1 MKEIKRKLSRFLTP
15 LLLGEGLGVSF
26 LIVLITTS
34 AYSQNK
40 SPYQVFDKNGKKSS
54 YEKILKAAE
63 KSELVLFGE
72 HHDNSVV
79 HWLQLEF
86 TKDLAE
92 KKSLI
97 LGAEMIEADNQKQLN
112 QYLNDEIDQKKFDTT
127 ARLWNNYKTDYKP
140 LVDFAKAKKFPFI
153 ATNVPRRY
161 ASIVFKKDFAG
172 LDDLTDEEKTEVL
185 SALAYFAKPEDLI
198 ADHVPVLGF
207 LDDAIMIELVAQEL
221 AEDLQA
227 YGEFCQYRQ
236 NETERRGA
244 EAHTSK
250 ADWLESKR
258 QELQS
263 WMRRRRAEKRS
274 SRSNSGYRTNAT
286 AGSGVQRRLF
296 YANDDGLFSRANA

>member
-1 MKEIKRKLSRFLTP
+1 MKEIKKNNFSSKYLLVR
-15 LLLGEGLGVSF
+15 LLLL
-26 LIVLITTS
+26 LIS
-34 AYSQNK
+34 AFSLAQNK

-92 KKSLI
+92 RKSLV

-140 LVDFAKAKKFPFI
+140 LVDFAKAKNFPFI

-161 ASIVFKKDFAG
+161 ASVVFKKDFVG
-172 LDDLTDEEKTEVL
+172 LNDLSDEEK
-185 SALAYFAKPEDLI
+185 SWI
-198 ADHVPVLGF
+198 APLPIPFDINLEGYKKMLEMMGGHTGEKMPKAQAIK
-207 LDDAIMIELVAQEL
+207 DATMAHFIVQNLKSGTVFVHYNGTYHSDFFEGISWYVN
-221 AEDLQA
+221 
-227 YGEFCQYRQ
+227 QYRKNTKIITIATVEQ
-236 NETERRGA
+236 KELTKLEQEHYN
-244 EAHTSK
+244 K
-250 ADWLESKR
+250 ADFILVIDEDVTKT
-258 QELQS
+258 
-263 WMRRRRAEKRS
+263 
-274 SRSNSGYRTNAT
+274 Y
-286 AGSGVQRRLF
+286 
-296 YANDDGLFSRANA
+296 